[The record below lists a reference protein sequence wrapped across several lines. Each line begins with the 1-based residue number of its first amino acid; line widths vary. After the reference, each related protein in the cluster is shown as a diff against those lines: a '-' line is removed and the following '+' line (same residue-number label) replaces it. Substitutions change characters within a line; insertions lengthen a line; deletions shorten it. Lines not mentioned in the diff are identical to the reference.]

1 MKTKQIIVSII
12 IIFLLIILLSGNA
25 KAANGDYYMPLR
37 GVDFGQ
43 TQNGQEGI
51 NVAVPNNDGTLLVN
65 RFFPLSTMTGPTI
78 STHEAWWL
86 EAANVYCLKRGKN
99 FKDSYKVVAQVN
111 ITWNSSGKYIETY
124 LNDVRNN
131 VFRISRNSWD
141 GSKYVS
147 HLYNENWQELTDWT
161 NRGYNFYEAQYIS
174 YALSTST
181 TGFKNTNGAT
191 HSTDVLQ
198 NVLWSNFNKN
208 FLTPASYV
216 GIYTGASIE
225 SNAGTA
231 SILNSDTAKEIEA
244 FKQYKQSYKPPE
256 VIKTNI
262 TTTDDG
268 TYCYIGPLRVK
279 YTESNYNGKM
289 FGGPEDYSAQVFDT
303 NGKAIDK
310 SYWSLVDSSHNGLTN
325 GIPRSEQDFY
335 IKINKTA
342 FTNGGYT
349 SGVSKLKMVFRDMV
363 ATSNFYLVE
372 NPAYPEYQNWLLL
385 EKAETFW
392 DNTELE
398 IPINQEVELEGNL
411 KIIKQDQDTKTPLQ
425 GVGFKIY
432 NRTTGKY
439 VTGTNPVT
447 YGNESQARIF
457 VTDSSGIITIEGLAK
472 GDYQA
477 IEVSIGDNY
486 GYIVDGTPNNIT
498 VVANKTVDLT
508 IYNKYKMGNLKIVKI
523 DGYSKQPL
531 EGVGFKIK
539 NVTTGEYITGT
550 NPVTYGNESQA
561 KIYYTDS
568 NGQIQIDELWEGNYQ
583 AIEVEI
589 GDNYGYVVDGT
600 PFNLTVV
607 SRNTQEV
614 TIDNDYQ
621 MGALKVVKIDTDTK
635 QPLEGIGFKIKNVD
649 NGQFVTGIDPVTYGT
664 EEEAEIFYTDKN
676 GIIQIDRL
684 WKGNYQAI
692 EVTIGDNYGYVVDGT
707 PTNLKIVANET
718 QEVSINNDYQMG
730 TLKVVKVDVDTNE
743 PLEGVGFIIRDVAT
757 GQYITGID
765 PVTYGTKEEAEI
777 FYTDENG
784 IIQIDRLWKGDYEA
798 IEVTIGDNYGY
809 IVEDT
814 PNAFTIVRRETL
826 EKTITNKYRMG
837 TLKIIKQD
845 LTKHTP
851 LEGIGFKI
859 KNVDNGQ
866 YITGIDPVT
875 YGTEEEA
882 EIFYTD
888 ENGII
893 QIDRLW
899 EGNYEAIE
907 VTIGDNYGYIVDD
920 TPHQFDIVSR
930 QTHELTIYNKYWLGE
945 LNVVKVDEDNRIPL
959 AGIGFKIRNVTNG
972 QYITGI
978 DPVTYGT
985 EEEAQIF
992 YTDENGNIKIER
1004 LWEDE
1009 YEAIEVT
1016 IGDNEAYVVDPTP
1029 HPFNII
1035 AEDSIEVEITNK
1047 KVYVRLRGYV
1057 WEDIQSEKMSVRND
1071 LYQDSENDDQDIR
1084 VEGITVKILD
1094 QNGNVVRNPETGEEQ
1109 ITTTDE
1115 NGEYEFEKLV
1125 IDDLGTYTIQFTYD
1139 GLIYENVIPH
1149 LDKDNG
1155 SKAAEPNRQEFNNR
1169 FNAVE
1174 RGNQE
1179 NQAAIKDANNN
1190 TVASVDYTFEQY
1202 ENGREAKISQTNN
1215 CEITAD
1221 TRSADY
1227 ILSYDRKEISTV
1239 IENVNLGIY
1248 KRRQADLALQN
1259 ELDQVKVEIEGYGHI
1274 YKYGSGYNTQDPSEV
1289 ENSWNLGV
1297 RFESPYKQTYS
1308 RPIYQADAE
1317 YETSDDSKEL
1327 KVALTYAITVAN
1339 QESLTSR
1346 VNRIVDY
1353 FDSRY
1358 TIAGVGT
1365 GVSQTDGSIT
1375 GALNYNES
1383 TYNGRYKKVEIYANT
1398 LLKQSAEEGTGEKVT
1413 QQTIYI
1419 QFNLSRENVLNMLN
1433 EAKIYGNDA
1442 NQLESAD
1449 KNLKNIAEI
1458 TSFTTYT
1465 DDSAS
1470 NLYAA
1475 VDKDSIPGNVQNVE
1489 DETTFEDDTDRAST
1503 LALVIANAR
1512 EISGTVFED
1521 LTDEELARTQ
1531 NIAQGDGIYD
1541 INAENA
1547 IGGVTVQLMEAD
1559 DSGNITD
1566 NVARIFDEQVVNE
1579 DGTLG
1584 AWTDATAEAVTDTSG
1599 SYKFVGFV
1607 PGKYV
1612 LKYTWGDG
1620 SYKIVNGTQGEN
1632 YESMVEN
1639 YKSTTIDYDR
1649 GQSEASNNK
1658 FYRTVNET
1666 ATRMSH
1672 AIDNIEERKAVDE
1685 KLKEYNYQYEE
1696 EKDPNVEMKMTSTTP
1711 VMEFNIEYDDND
1723 LMTIDLDR
1731 IENRVA
1737 FTINNMDFGIV
1748 ARPVQNINLVKSIS
1762 EVQLRLQNGQT
1773 LVNVQIDENGNLVGE
1788 TNYTTYMPPI
1798 KQNGITIENG
1808 YVRIELDQDL
1818 MQGSTVEI
1826 KYRLRAENAS
1836 QADYVDDTYGYY
1848 KYGESYYEK
1857 AVGQD
1862 RKDTDVITVSPSKI
1876 IDYLDES
1883 STYLPDN
1890 ETNIQYRWQEVS
1902 IDQIKNEKTV
1912 SQNVIDAI
1920 ETGEYTTSQTDT
1932 SGNQL
1937 IDTIDLTQI
1946 FATDYLA
1953 NANLKPV
1960 YSKGNTLT
1968 TAETGDVYMVTSKVL
1983 SSSDDVSAQNQAEI
1997 VVGSKTGGSKF
2008 VSTPGNYVP
2017 NKEQQE
2023 TDDATSPEVIVV
2035 PSTGENKEFTFPV
2048 LAIIIAFV
2056 VLGIGIILI
2065 KKFVIDKRK

>member
-1 MKTKQIIVSII
+1 MKRIAKYAVS
-12 IIFLLIILLSGNA
+12 LIIAIFIVFGIVWNLSEAATYTSLDSIKGGSNVGNSVRLY
-25 KAANGDYYMPLR
+25 NMYNM
-37 GVDFGQ
+37 
-43 TQNGQEGI
+43 I
-51 NVAVPNNDGTLLVN
+51 VN
-65 RFFPLSTMTGPTI
+65 RNDLYCVQYGATLRNYTYYTY
-78 STHEAWWL
+78 
-86 EAANVYCLKRGKN
+86 NVQKYIEIEGN
-99 FKDSYKVVAQVN
+99 TAKDP
-111 ITWNSSGKYIETY
+111 SSGKTVTDNLNGILAYILSKGQGY
-124 LNDVRNN
+124 GSVNDYTDGQRAVYATINDWYNKVGSQLGINWSDSRNN
-131 VFRISRNSWD
+131 NFGKNSLYQEAERYAQSLGSSSSVTQPVDNTNKNNIKVESYTYSDGISYIRIGPFNWTFSGTFDEIRLKGDGGQELYINNSSKNNLWI
-141 GSKYVS
+141 SKYQGT
-147 HLYNENWQELTDWT
+147 NEIW
-161 NRGYNFYEAQYIS
+161 
-174 YALSTST
+174 
-181 TGFKNTNGAT
+181 
-191 HSTDVLQ
+191 
-198 NVLWSNFNKN
+198 
-208 FLTPASYV
+208 
-216 GIYTGASIE
+216 
-225 SNAGTA
+225 
-231 SILNSDTAKEIEA
+231 
-244 FKQYKQSYKPPE
+244 
-256 VIKTNI
+256 
-262 TTTDDG
+262 
-268 TYCYIGPLRVK
+268 
-279 YTESNYNGKM
+279 
-289 FGGPEDYSAQVFDT
+289 
-303 NGKAIDK
+303 
-310 SYWSLVDSSHNGLTN
+310 
-325 GIPRSEQDFY
+325 
-335 IKINKTA
+335 INP
-342 FTNGGYT
+342 NQMT
-349 SGVSKLKMVFRDMV
+349 SGE
-363 ATSNFYLVE
+363 NFYLTIRADSGIKNIKSIV
-372 NPAYPEYQNWLLL
+372 AKGKQNVSDVKTAKLWFLSSANKQNLLL
-385 EKAETFW
+385 EDHGTKSLPQDISVTIT
-392 DNTELE
+392 D
-398 IPINQEVELEGNL
+398 IPVTKDLTVVKKVKGQDIYLKDVGFIFYNQEMRQYLVKNGNSY
-411 KIIKQDQDTKTPLQ
+411 TYTS
-425 GVGFKIY
+425 
-432 NRTTGKY
+432 NRDDAS
-439 VTGTNPVT
+439 
-447 YGNESQARIF
+447 EF
-457 VTDSSGIITIEGLAK
+457 VTDGNGRIQLQGIMPGTYIAYETKNPNYGYKIIEDGIQIPIDSNVYTIENEDITRDLVIYKVSDEGEQIKLPGVKFIFYNQDTGEYIKEKIVNGDEISYIYTKNREEALVFVTDENGAINLPNIIKGTYLAYELENPNYGFKMIEGGITIPSDVTEYNIVNEDITRDLVIYKVSDEGEEIRLPNVKFIFYNQDTGEYIKEQIIDGDNISYTYTTNRDEAKVFVTDENGAISLPNIIEGTYLAYELENPNYGYK
-472 GDYQA
+472 MIEGGIEIPSDATNYNIVNEDITKDLVVYKVDADNEKLKLEGVSFIFYNQDMGQYIKEQIIDGDEISYTYTPNREEA
-477 IEVSIGDNY
+477 KVFVTDENGEINLPNIIEGVYIAYELDMGDNY
-486 GYIVDGTPNNIT
+486 GYKLIE
-498 VVANKTVDLT
+498 
-508 IYNKYKMGNLKIVKI
+508 
-523 DGYSKQPL
+523 DGYEIAFDVTECNIPNKQ
-531 EGVGFKIK
+531 
-539 NVTTGEYITGT
+539 
-550 NPVTYGNESQA
+550 
-561 KIYYTDS
+561 IY
-568 NGQIQIDELWEGNYQ
+568 
-583 AIEVEI
+583 
-589 GDNYGYVVDGT
+589 
-600 PFNLTVV
+600 
-607 SRNTQEV
+607 
-614 TIDNDYQ
+614 
-621 MGALKVVKIDTDTK
+621 VK
-635 QPLEGIGFKIKNVD
+635 L
-649 NGQFVTGIDPVTYGT
+649 
-664 EEEAEIFYTDKN
+664 
-676 GIIQIDRL
+676 
-684 WKGNYQAI
+684 
-692 EVTIGDNYGYVVDGT
+692 
-707 PTNLKIVANET
+707 
-718 QEVSINNDYQMG
+718 S
-730 TLKVVKVDVDTNE
+730 
-743 PLEGVGFIIRDVAT
+743 
-757 GQYITGID
+757 
-765 PVTYGTKEEAEI
+765 
-777 FYTDENG
+777 
-784 IIQIDRLWKGDYEA
+784 
-798 IEVTIGDNYGY
+798 
-809 IVEDT
+809 
-814 PNAFTIVRRETL
+814 
-826 EKTITNKYRMG
+826 
-837 TLKIIKQD
+837 
-845 LTKHTP
+845 
-851 LEGIGFKI
+851 
-859 KNVDNGQ
+859 
-866 YITGIDPVT
+866 
-875 YGTEEEA
+875 
-882 EIFYTD
+882 
-888 ENGII
+888 
-893 QIDRLW
+893 
-899 EGNYEAIE
+899 
-907 VTIGDNYGYIVDD
+907 
-920 TPHQFDIVSR
+920 
-930 QTHELTIYNKYWLGE
+930 
-945 LNVVKVDEDNRIPL
+945 
-959 AGIGFKIRNVTNG
+959 
-972 QYITGI
+972 
-978 DPVTYGT
+978 
-985 EEEAQIF
+985 
-992 YTDENGNIKIER
+992 
-1004 LWEDE
+1004 
-1009 YEAIEVT
+1009 
-1016 IGDNEAYVVDPTP
+1016 
-1029 HPFNII
+1029 
-1035 AEDSIEVEITNK
+1035 
-1047 KVYVRLRGYV
+1047 GYV
-1057 WEDIQSEKMSVRND
+1057 WEDIQSEKQSIRND
-1071 LYQDSENDDQDIR
+1071 YYLNDEFDDADIR
-1084 VEGITVKILD
+1084 VSGIQVRLMN
-1094 QNGNVVRNPETGEEQ
+1094 NGQVVVDPETGKEQ

-1115 NGEYEFEKLV
+1115 NGEYLFENV
-1125 IDDLGTYTIQFTYD
+1125 EIDNLPNYYVEFTYD
-1139 GLIYENVIPH
+1139 GLTYQNVVPH
-1149 LDKDNG
+1149 LDADNG
-1155 SKAAEPNRQEFNNR
+1155 SKAVEPDRQAFNNR
-1169 FNAVE
+1169 FGSVE
-1174 RGNQE
+1174 VGSNE
-1179 NQAAIKDANNN
+1179 NEAAIKDNQGTVQATVEYEITQQEYGRIATPIKNNN
-1190 TVASVDYTFEQY
+1190 CDIIATTQAAGY
-1202 ENGREAKISQTNN
+1202 EIEFVRGSGVE
-1215 CEITAD
+1215 EIKN
-1221 TRSADY
+1221 
-1227 ILSYDRKEISTV
+1227 I
-1239 IENVNLGIY
+1239 NLGIY

-1259 ELDQVKVEIEGYGHI
+1259 ELDQAKVEIEGYGHI

-1458 TSFTTYT
+1458 SSFTTYT

-1541 INAENA
+1541 TNAENA

-1559 DSGNITD
+1559 DNGNITD

-1920 ETGEYTTSQTDT
+1920 ETGEYTTSQTNT

-2065 KKFVIDKRK
+2065 KKFVIEKRK